1 MWITYRAGPS
11 FKQRGAPG
19 DTHAPCTGDKAMC
32 HAAYIKASKQ
42 QKFMK
47 CVASHVVGV
56 EKKCYELTQKVQC
69 G

>member
-1 MWITYRAGPS
+1 MKPDEGCDSRRAVPS
-11 FKQRGAPG
+11 FNQRGAFG

-47 CVASHVVGV
+47 CVASHVGV
-56 EKKCYELTQKVQC
+56 EKNVMN
-69 G
+69 